1 MPIIQIV
8 PQLPPAI
15 NGLGDYALNLACQI
29 RNDHALETEF
39 IVCDPVWKGESE
51 IEGFPVHQSNSR
63 SSTDLIAQLNQLQ
76 ATTVLLHYVGYGYAK
91 KGCPTWLIK
100 ALERWKASHPNS
112 RLVTMFHEPYAS
124 GPIWTSAF
132 WLSSLQKQ
140 LATRLARLS
149 DRCVTSNEIV
159 TSILERMVNPTTQA
173 DIITLPVF
181 SNVGEP
187 DHLKPL
193 ADRPRRLVVFGS
205 RGVRKRA
212 YEQAYANL
220 AATAKALA
228 IDTIY
233 DIGAPTGLE
242 ITEVDNIPVISLGKC
257 SADEVSEHLHQSIAG
272 FLDYS
277 PRLLAKSTIFAA
289 YAAHRVLPIV
299 NALPENIRIDG
310 LESGKHYWMAA
321 STDALNPLVGEAI
334 AHNAHQWYQ
343 THALPVQAHTF
354 ATHLAH

>member
-205 RGVRKRA
+205 RGIRKRV

-220 AATAKALA
+220 
-228 IDTIY
+228 
-233 DIGAPTGLE
+233 
-242 ITEVDNIPVISLGKC
+242 
-257 SADEVSEHLHQSIAG
+257 SAD
-272 FLDYS
+272 
-277 PRLLAKSTIFAA
+277 RKS
-289 YAAHRVLPIV
+289 VV
-299 NALPENIRIDG
+299 
-310 LESGKHYWMAA
+310 
-321 STDALNPLVGEAI
+321 
-334 AHNAHQWYQ
+334 
-343 THALPVQAHTF
+343 
-354 ATHLAH
+354 